1 MKTHLN
7 KLAAIAICVALV
19 LSLIQMPA
27 SASEELELNT
37 IEVSA
42 LAGSNGA
49 YHYNLITGEGSYSS
63 PEECVSGSASSVPAS
78 RGLQEEQ
85 PEPHIIIG
93 SDNRQMVT
101 SLLEREESTCL
112 IGARFKT
119 GVKIGT
125 GWLLDNNYLMTA
137 GHMAY
142 DILGSGDAEH
152 IAVFI
157 GATGGTY
164 KQYRLATEYDVGA
177 DYKNNTGELYYG
189 FGMYDD
195 WAIVKLATP
204 VNRTVGMLSR
214 HTVNSASEMKGV
226 YYTQGY
232 PADRNH
238 AMGKTDDEWNKW
250 YMFRTSGTIKADRSR
265 FLSLVA
271 TNIDIYKGQSGSP
284 IYCYRSGEGYC
295 AEGIVVSDGDADAGD
310 GDRNFIILLNT
321 WLQDR
326 INWHLQEG

>member
-7 KLAAIAICVALV
+7 KSAATAICVALV
-19 LSLIQMPA
+19 LSLVQMPA
-27 SASEELELNT
+27 SASEEPELYT

-49 YHYNLITGEGSYSS
+49 YHYNLITGEETYS
-63 PEECVSGSASSVPAS
+63 PPDQCGYGSAPSVSAS
-78 RGLQEEQ
+78 IGLQEEQ
-85 PEPHIIIG
+85 PAPHIIVG

-112 IGARFKT
+112 IAARF
-119 GVKIGT
+119 GDYVERGT
-125 GWLLDNNYLMTA
+125 GWLLDNNYMMTA
-137 GHMAY
+137 GHLAFHKY
-142 DILGSGDAEH
+142 GRGYADH
-152 IAVFI
+152 IALYI

-164 KQYRLATEYDVGA
+164 KQYRLATEYDVGV
-177 DYKNNTGELYYG
+177 DYMNNTGPLYYG

-195 WAIVKLATP
+195 WAIVKLASP
-204 VNRTVGMLSR
+204 VNRTVGMLGR
-214 HTVNSASEMKGV
+214 HTVNSASDMTGV

-232 PADRNH
+232 PMDRNI
-238 AMGKTDDEWNKW
+238 AMGKTLEEWNKW
-250 YMFRTSGTIKADRSR
+250 YMFRTSGTIKADRARMLPVVST
-265 FLSLVA
+265 A
-271 TNIDIYKGQSGSP
+271 IDVYAGQSGSP
-284 IYCYRSGEGYC
+284 LYSYRPGKGYC
-295 AEGIVVSDGDADAGD
+295 AEGIIVSSGEADAGD